1 MDTETLCLCAL
12 SFEPATGYDLKLRF
26 EQVYAHFYAT
36 GFGSIYPALAKL
48 AREGLLEYTAT
59 PGPGPRP
66 RKRYS
71 ITDRGKDALRE
82 RLDAVEP
89 IHRVHSDFLML
100 MLMAD
105 QLTPARVDALIGRR
119 LAQIDSQLAAIEEAR
134 RGDSGAPPGVEFVR
148 DLGQTMLRTAAD
160 FLATHRTSLV
170 SALST
175 GKGVSSSRH
184 ESISGETA

>member
-26 EQVYAHFYAT
+26 ERVYAHFYAT

-48 AREGLLEYTAT
+48 AREGLLEFTAT

-66 RKRYS
+66 RKRYF
-71 ITDRGKDALRE
+71 ITDKGRHAMRE

-89 IHRVHSDFLML
+89 VHRVHSDFLML
-100 MLMAD
+100 LLMAD
-105 QLTPARVDALIGRR
+105 QLAPARVDALIDQR
-119 LAQIDSQLAAIEEAR
+119 LEQIEDQLAAIGKAR
-134 RGDSGAPPGVEFVR
+134 ASSSDAPPGVEFVR

-160 FLATHRTSLV
+160 FLQTHRASLI
-170 SALST
+170 SALAA
-175 GKGVSSSRH
+175 GEGAPSSRH